1 MLPFYRYGN
10 VNFALC
16 ANTMNLRSKVTGLL
30 ISSFLFLPLVAQHQE
45 VPEKPAM
52 WKGKAKIYYDTGA
65 IAKAFQE
72 GTLQGHFRYF
82 YMNTNNSQ
90 PLTDFFANGAGGGIR
105 YETAPTHGFQFAVS
119 GFFIFNVYS
128 ANLGIVDSI
137 TGLKNRYELGLF
149 DLEDPE
155 NKRDL
160 DRLEEFYLKYNLK
173 KSNVTFGRQL
183 INTPYINLQDG
194 RMRPTGVEGMWIQ
207 FNELKNTEIDLGYLY
222 SISPRSTVEWYSI
235 GESIGLYGQ
244 GLNSK
249 GKPSGYINKIES
261 QYILNLGIH
270 HKFKY
275 GSLHLWNFYVDRLFN
290 TSSIQADFNIP
301 LSKNLMKPNLVLG
314 IQGYHQVSAS
324 NGYENQ
330 QLFIDANHKSQ
341 VASFKL
347 GHDNKRRRIS
357 INYTRIT
364 KSNRYLM
371 PREWGRDPFY
381 TFLSRERNE
390 GYGDVHAWL
399 LKHTLK
405 FPKYHT
411 QIVSGAGYYKLP
423 ALDNYR
429 LNKYG
434 MPSYYQFNL
443 DLRHEFLGIFR
454 GLEGQILLVA
464 KRAVDPIENQR
475 AVFNK
480 VNMFQTNV
488 VLNYHF

>member
-1 MLPFYRYGN
+1 MERIQYF
-10 VNFALC
+10 
-16 ANTMNLRSKVTGLL
+16 TLL
-30 ISSFLFLPLVAQHQE
+30 LVVVIVIFWAKAISAQHQE

-65 IAKAFQE
+65 LAKAFQE

-82 YMNTNNSQ
+82 YMNTNNSK

-128 ANLGIVDSI
+128 ADLGVVDSI

-173 KSNVTFGRQL
+173 ESHLTFGRQL

-194 RMRPTGVEGMWIQ
+194 RMRPTGVEGAWLQ
-207 FNELKNTEIDLGYLY
+207 WNEWKNTELNVGYLY
-222 SISPRSTVEWYSI
+222 SISPRSTVEWYGI

-244 GLNSK
+244 GLNAQ

-261 QYILNLGIH
+261 KYILNLGVH

-275 GSLHLWNFYVDRLFN
+275 GNIHLWNFYVDRLFN
-290 TSSIQADFNIP
+290 TSSIQTDFNIP
-301 LSKNLMKPNLVLG
+301 LAKNLNEPHLLLG
-314 IQGYHQVSAS
+314 IQAYYQVSDS
-324 NGYENQ
+324 KDDPNH
-330 QLFIDANHKSQ
+330 QLYIDSDHKSH

-347 GHDNKRRRIS
+347 GHDNKRRRFS
-357 INYTRIT
+357 INYTRIS

-399 LKHTLK
+399 GKYTYK
-405 FPKYHT
+405 VPKYHT
-411 QIVSGAGYYKLP
+411 SIATGAGYYKLP
-423 ALDNYR
+423 EIQNYR

-443 DLRHEFLGIFR
+443 DLRHEFLGVFR
-454 GLEGQILLVA
+454 GLEGQLLLVA

-475 AVFNK
+475 AIFNK

>member
-1 MLPFYRYGN
+1 MERIQYFTR
-10 VNFALC
+10 
-16 ANTMNLRSKVTGLL
+16 LL
-30 ISSFLFLPLVAQHQE
+30 VVVIVIFWAKAISAQHQE

-65 IAKAFQE
+65 LAKAFQE

-128 ANLGIVDSI
+128 TDLGVVDSI

-173 KSNVTFGRQL
+173 KSHLTFGRQL

-194 RMRPTGVEGMWIQ
+194 RMRPTGVEGAWLQ
-207 FNELKNTEIDLGYLY
+207 WNEWKNTELNLGYLY
-222 SISPRSTVEWYSI
+222 SISPRSTVEWYGV

-244 GLNSK
+244 GLNAQ

-261 QYILNLGIH
+261 KYILNLGVH

-275 GSLHLWNFYVDRLFN
+275 GNIHLWNFYVDRLFN
-290 TSSIQADFNIP
+290 TSSIQTDFNIP
-301 LSKNLMKPNLVLG
+301 LAKNLNEPHLLLG
-314 IQGYHQVSAS
+314 FQGYYQVSDS
-324 NGYENQ
+324 KDDPNH
-330 QLFIDANHKSQ
+330 QLYIDSDHKSH
-341 VASFKL
+341 VASLKL
-347 GHDNKRRRIS
+347 GHDNKRRRFS
-357 INYTRIT
+357 INYTRIS

-399 LKHTLK
+399 GKYTYK
-405 FPKYHT
+405 IPKYHT
-411 QIVSGAGYYKLP
+411 SIATGAGYYKLP
-423 ALDNYR
+423 EIQNYR

-443 DLRHEFLGIFR
+443 DLRHEFFGVFR
-454 GLEGQILLVA
+454 GLEGQLLLVA

-475 AVFNK
+475 AIFNK